1 MTEQIMF
8 FILGSATVTII
19 AAIAAT
25 VKVWLR
31 MNKIEE
37 TSATF
42 NHSLDQIWLNMD
54 NHDRSIVIKSEELD
68 RLVDQLNKKIDR
80 RYDQLSDHMYKTMI
94 EHEYN
99 KLKGEDTAKMSKKRI
114 LTD

>member
-1 MTEQIMF
+1 MTQELMF

-31 MNKIEE
+31 MSRIEE

-42 NHSLDQIWLNMD
+42 NQSLDQIWLNMD
-54 NHDRSIVIKSEELD
+54 DHDRSIVIKSEELD

-80 RYDQLSDHMYKTMI
+80 RYDQLADHMYKTMI

-99 KLKGEDTAKMSKKRI
+99 KLKSDDIAKIGKKTI